1 MRCFLMGKIK
11 VKENKMEK
19 ELFKNYKDVVG
30 IEQLQE
36 MLSIG
41 RTYAYKLLKQNK
53 IKNLKIGR
61 EYKIAK
67 IHVIEYLENNVR
79 GEF

>member
-1 MRCFLMGKIK
+1 
-11 VKENKMEK
+11 
-19 ELFKNYKDVVG
+19 
-30 IEQLQE
+30 